1 MIVKNYT
8 FVKEDVH
15 VDLERETLVIS
26 YALFLK
32 YQLKLGMDIS
42 DETMHLIQK
51 DRLYEHL
58 YQSAKTFLKRQH
70 TVNEVYT
77 HLEKQSS
84 DQVVITQVIQ
94 SLKDKLYV
102 NDEDFIKRYIQS
114 HKQYGPK
121 KIVFALNN
129 KGLHKK
135 EIEVQLKD
143 VNFEQRLEDVIASC
157 IQKNKQMSHTKKR
170 QKCYAYA
177 SQLGYEQ
184 THIQTHLESISRS
197 ADNEAVAL
205 KKLWLKKQSK
215 LKGETFEKCQQWLKV
230 AMQQGFRYE
239 DAKKLCQEIDD
250 V

>member
-32 YQLKLGMDIS
+32 YQLKVGMDIS

-102 NDEDFIKRYIQS
+102 ND
-114 HKQYGPK
+114 
-121 KIVFALNN
+121 
-129 KGLHKK
+129 
-135 EIEVQLKD
+135 
-143 VNFEQRLEDVIASC
+143 VNFEQRLKDVIASC
-157 IQKNKQMSHTKKR
+157 IQKNKQLSHTKKR

-197 ADNEAVAL
+197 ADN
-205 KKLWLKKQSK
+205 
-215 LKGETFEKCQQWLKV
+215 
-230 AMQQGFRYE
+230 
-239 DAKKLCQEIDD
+239 
-250 V
+250 

>member
-32 YQLKLGMDIS
+32 YQLKVGMDIS
-42 DETMHLIQK
+42 DETMHFIQK

-70 TVNEVYT
+70 TVSEVYA

-84 DQVVITQVIQ
+84 DQVIITQVIQ
-94 SLKDKLYV
+94 SLKDKRYV

-114 HKQYGPK
+114 HKQYGTK

-157 IQKNKQMSHTKKR
+157 IQKNKQLSHTKKR
-170 QKCYAYA
+170 QKCYVYA
-177 SQLGYEQ
+177 SQLGYDQ
-184 THIQTHLESISRS
+184 THIQTHLECISTS
-197 ADNEAVAL
+197 PDNEIVAL
-205 KKLWLKKQSK
+205 KNYGSKNNLK
-215 LKGETFEKCQQWLKV
+215 
-230 AMQQGFRYE
+230 
-239 DAKKLCQEIDD
+239 
-250 V
+250 

>member
-1 MIVKNYT
+1 M
-8 FVKEDVH
+8 
-15 VDLERETLVIS
+15 
-26 YALFLK
+26 LFR
-32 YQLKLGMDIS
+32 S
-42 DETMHLIQK
+42 
-51 DRLYEHL
+51 
-58 YQSAKTFLKRQH
+58 
-70 TVNEVYT
+70 
-77 HLEKQSS
+77 
-84 DQVVITQVIQ
+84 
-94 SLKDKLYV
+94 
-102 NDEDFIKRYIQS
+102 
-114 HKQYGPK
+114 K

-129 KGLHKK
+129 KGLPTK

-143 VNFEQRLEDVIASC
+143 VNFEQRLKDVIASC
-157 IQKNKQMSHTKKR
+157 IQKNKQLSHTKKR

-197 ADNEAVAL
+197 ADNEIAAL

-215 LKGETFEKCQQWLKV
+215 LKGQTFEKCQQWLKV

>member
-15 VDLERETLVIS
+15 VDLARETLVIS

-32 YQLKLGMDIS
+32 YQLKVGMDIS
-42 DETMHLIQK
+42 EETMHLIKK
-51 DRLYEHL
+51 DRLYENL
-58 YQSAKTFLKRQH
+58 YQSAKTYLKRQH
-70 TVNEVYT
+70 TVSEVYS

-94 SLKDKLYV
+94 SLKDKHYV

-114 HKQYGPK
+114 HKYYGPK
-121 KIVFALNN
+121 KIVFALKN
-129 KGLHKK
+129 KGVPTKK
-135 EIEVQLKD
+135 IEAQLKNVD
-143 VNFEQRLEDVIASC
+143 FQQRLEEVIASC
-157 IQKNKQMSHTKKR
+157 IQKNKHLSHTKKR
-170 QKCYAYA
+170 QKCYVYA

-184 THIQTHLESISRS
+184 SDIQTHLESITTST
-197 ADNEAVAL
+197 DNEAVAL
-205 KKLWLKKQSK
+205 KKLWTKKQSK
-215 LKGETFEKCQQWLKV
+215 LKGQAFDKCQQWIRI
-230 AMQQGFRYE
+230 AMQQGFRYD